1 MVDHGGLR
9 IEAFQPRAVYGSSAS
24 SVPSSNGQIP
34 CPRKLLRADVFRGR
48 AQVGDRDEGRL
59 CFGEAAAFRAVAS
72 VVGPL
77 APVGSSAPSDWS
89 LDPSEEQAKSS
100 VNREIMPAITAIIT
114 GVRSVPCECC
124 AFSGSSI
131 INAGYKSGSYPPS
144 TAATS
149 P

>member
-9 IEAFQPRAVYGSSAS
+9 IEAFQPFGRTTS
-24 SVPSSNGQIP
+24 SVFVAIPSSTTP

-89 LDPSEEQAKSS
+89 LDPSEEQASS

-114 GVRSVPCECC
+114 GARITPRVLRVL
-124 AFSGSSI
+124 G
-131 INAGYKSGSYPPS
+131 
-144 TAATS
+144 
-149 P
+149 